1 MAQRFGGKYSPKGE
15 HQADPSTARQSTAH
29 QSLARHK
36 QVPREVTI
44 DPVGARANLM
54 FLPAIVLLFSGLF
67 KGAMGLTL
75 ALSGAGLLALGAW
88 LLRGGLQA
96 HAAYD
101 ARKVA
106 RRPAM
111 PRKMAAALLA
121 GAGICAGALSH
132 DSGVIAA
139 ALFGIATTGLHLAAF
154 GVDPMSDKGMEGVD
168 SFQQDRVARVVDE
181 ADEHL
186 NAMTDA
192 LRRTSDRALLDRM
205 SQFQS
210 TVRGLIRTVED
221 DPRDLTAARKYLGVY
236 LQGARDASV
245 KYADLQARSDA
256 SAARADYLALLDDL
270 EVNFAAKQEKLLVDD
285 QSDLTVEIEVLRE
298 RLQREGLPAGER

>member
-1 MAQRFGGKYSPKGE
+1 MAQRFGGKYSPKGQQKAT
-15 HQADPSTARQSTAH
+15 QAQARPTAAPH
-29 QSLARHK
+29 
-36 QVPREVTI
+36 EVTV

-54 FLPAIVLLFSGLF
+54 FLPAIILLFAGLF

-96 HAAYD
+96 QSAYN
-101 ARKVA
+101 ARKMA

-111 PRKMAAALLA
+111 PRKIAAAVLA
-121 GAGICAGALSH
+121 GAGICVGALSH
-132 DSGVIAA
+132 DSGLIAA
-139 ALFGIATTGLHLAAF
+139 VLFGIATTGLHLAAF
-154 GVDPMSDKGMEGVD
+154 GIDPMSDKGMEGVD

-186 NAMTDA
+186 AAMNDA
-192 LRRTSDRALLDRM
+192 LRRTQDRALLDRM

-210 TVRGLIRTVED
+210 TVRGLIRTVEE

-236 LQGARDASV
+236 LLGARDASV

-256 SAARADYLALLDDL
+256 TAARADYLALLDDL
-270 EVNFAAKQEKLLVDD
+270 EANFAAKQEKLLVDD